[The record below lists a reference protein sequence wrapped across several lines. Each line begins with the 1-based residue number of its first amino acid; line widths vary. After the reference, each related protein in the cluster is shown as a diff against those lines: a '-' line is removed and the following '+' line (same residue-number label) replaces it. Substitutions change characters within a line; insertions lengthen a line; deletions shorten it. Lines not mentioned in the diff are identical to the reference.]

1 MSIPTATR
9 PFTLRDFLDLSGL
22 VNPNSTALPA
32 TAPSSSSDP
41 YSMAYLSTFSDQPGS
56 QVAYPMRNSQN
67 GFSYPP
73 YSAPP
78 PPVPPGIPVV
88 PTQLGHQTQLP
99 GYSSSNLHRV
109 PPIPQRSD
117 SFRTHTNPNTDIRK
131 RPQLRRSNTVGAS
144 SIGDRVPGVGERV
157 PIKADNLSFSGKMDA
172 APHRR
177 FSEEPRYGPT
187 EPNGLRSNELIRRF
201 FMQPNKRI
209 MPSVS
214 TGPSPTERV
223 MRKFVTGI
231 TSNLERF
238 EAVPCNAVTST
249 SSSSYIDSTPQTTAS
264 SLDAAGFGIAT
275 RGGFRPVTSSSSVQR
290 RCRLRREYTVD
301 VGGPVAIDQPRSGSL
316 SKSGILP
323 NRTMLVSHPSEQ
335 FSMSKTQ
342 HSSESVEPEIDIP
355 DELRFTAERFQGRT
369 LVQWLC
375 RQLVRTGVAWSYN
388 LITLV
393 AHICTC
399 LMRLGVLL
407 PLDQS
412 KPDNSKSAYTR
423 LSSSLPS
430 EVLAPGASGEIS
442 ERFDLNQH
450 YKWSGHRLGQVTDL
464 LELCST
470 NRPFDFTAN
479 SMRSSQESLPFQ
491 SRFQPDLSELRKEY
505 EYELE
510 RLAREH
516 ELQLFR
522 VKNQG
527 VMKVCQLTDRIEMLE
542 QEVEKYRIL
551 AGIERLTKSPILDE
565 NSRGRGRLNVYRY
578 SDASDDSRHSSA
590 DGRRKRI
597 QRVGFSVPDAYDT
610 SPPYT
615 RATARPRASSEVAHT
630 SFGQFKLREDDQI
643 HRLEGVP
650 DQISPPPA
658 PEDDLTRTKAFL
670 RKFKDYSSS
679 TTDSGLAG
687 SKESRHGSRDTTQQS
702 ITSNESIEQKDSE
715 EPTRHSHYGPGARLT
730 KQATQLSTDSS
741 FETSFNGSNKSQL
754 TGLQIADGK
763 RESTQGLISTQIRD
777 SIQRNRSFAPK
788 LPQAVGMTTDREYG
802 SKATAHNIPP

>member
-9 PFTLRDFLDLSGL
+9 PFTLRDFLDLTGL
-22 VNPNSTALPA
+22 VNSNGTALPA

-41 YSMAYLSTFSDQPGS
+41 YSTAYLNMFSDHPGS
-56 QVAYPMRNSQN
+56 HVAYPSMWNSQN

-73 YSAPP
+73 YPAPP

-88 PTQLGHQTQLP
+88 PTNFGHQTQLP
-99 GYSSSNLHRV
+99 SYSSGNLHRA

-117 SFRTHTNPNTDIRK
+117 SFRTHINPNTDIRK

-144 SIGDRVPGVGERV
+144 NIGDRVPGVGERV
-157 PIKADNLSFSGKMDA
+157 PIKADNISLSGKMDA
-172 APHRR
+172 VPHRR
-177 FSEEPRYGPT
+177 FSEEPKYGPS
-187 EPNGLRSNELIRRF
+187 EPDGLRIELIRRLL
-201 FMQPNKRI
+201 MQPNKRI
-209 MPSVS
+209 VPNVS

-238 EAVPCNAVTST
+238 EGVPCNAVTST
-249 SSSSYIDSTPQTTAS
+249 SSSSYVEAIPQTTANS
-264 SLDAAGFGIAT
+264 MDAAGFGIAT

-323 NRTMLVSHPSEQ
+323 NRTTLVSHPSEQ
-335 FSMSKTQ
+335 LSMSKTQ
-342 HSSESVEPEIDIP
+342 LSNESVEYGEPEIDLP
-355 DELRFTAERFQGRT
+355 DELRFTAEGFQGRT

-399 LMRLGVLL
+399 LMRLGVLH
-407 PLDQS
+407 LDQS
-412 KPDNSKSAYTR
+412 KPDNSKSAQTR
-423 LSSSLPS
+423 LPSSLPS
-430 EVLAPGASGEIS
+430 EIMASGATSEIF

-450 YKWSGHRLGQVTDL
+450 YKWSGYRPGQLTDL
-464 LELCST
+464 RELCST
-470 NRPFDFTAN
+470 NRPFNLTAN
-479 SMRSSQESLPFQ
+479 SMRSSQESLPFP

-527 VMKVCQLTDRIEMLE
+527 VMKVCQLTDRIEVLE

-551 AGIERLTKSPILDE
+551 AGIERLTKSPMLDE
-565 NSRGRGRLNVYRY
+565 NTRGRGRLNVYRY
-578 SDASDDSRHSSA
+578 SDASEDDSRHSSA

-615 RATARPRASSEVAHT
+615 RATVRPRASSEVAHT
-630 SFGQFKLREDDQI
+630 SFGQFKLREDD
-643 HRLEGVP
+643 RSGVT
-650 DQISPPPA
+650 DQISPHPA
-658 PEDDLTRTKAFL
+658 PVDDLTRTKAFL

-679 TTDSGLAG
+679 TTDSGLSG
-687 SKESRHGSRDTTQQS
+687 SKESRHDSRDTTQQS

-715 EPTRHSHYGPGARLT
+715 GPTKFYGQKHPHTTLALRLWS
-730 KQATQLSTDSS
+730 AID
-741 FETSFNGSNKSQL
+741 ETSYP
-754 TGLQIADGK
+754 T
-763 RESTQGLISTQIRD
+763 
-777 SIQRNRSFAPK
+777 
-788 LPQAVGMTTDREYG
+788 V
-802 SKATAHNIPP
+802 H